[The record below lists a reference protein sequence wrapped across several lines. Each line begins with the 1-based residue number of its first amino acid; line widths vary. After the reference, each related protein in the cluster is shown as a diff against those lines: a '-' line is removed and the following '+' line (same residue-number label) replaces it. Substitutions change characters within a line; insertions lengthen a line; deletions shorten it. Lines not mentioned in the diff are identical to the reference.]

1 MNGLAE
7 EQAKLKWKKL
17 KEELQKE
24 SQLVTKVVEEL
35 NQLKKVRFLNFRSFF
50 ELLVFPF
57 DVSVVE
63 FVGFG
68 ELDLL
73 VPHEL

>member
-35 NQLKKVRFLNFRSFF
+35 NQLKKVRFLNFRSFDNF
-50 ELLVFPF
+50 LE
-57 DVSVVE
+57 VE
-63 FVGFG
+63 SASDKSIKREQG
-68 ELDLL
+68 
-73 VPHEL
+73 